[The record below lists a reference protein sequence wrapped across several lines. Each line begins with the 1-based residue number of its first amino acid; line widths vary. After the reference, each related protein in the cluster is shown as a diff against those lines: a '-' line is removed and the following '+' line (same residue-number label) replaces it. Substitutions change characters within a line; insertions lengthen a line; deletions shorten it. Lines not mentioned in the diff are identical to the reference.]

1 VLSSVGI
8 ALGVTAFLAGLTGT
22 WSPCGFSMVDSLGR
36 GTREGRRAVTLA
48 ACAAFA
54 AGALAGGA
62 ALFGA
67 LGAVGSLLGADGGRP
82 AAVAAFGVAVT
93 GALAELRGVR
103 IRPQIRRQVPEPWRR
118 VLPLP
123 LAAALYGVL
132 LGVGF
137 ATFVLTLAVVA
148 LAAISLALG
157 DPVLG
162 LAVGAAFGAG
172 RALPV
177 VVLAPA
183 SRTAWGAR
191 ALELM
196 AERPLVLRGFR
207 AADGLALAAAA
218 VALGTGPAWG
228 SRQVARPASDPSVSG
243 DVIAFEDED
252 GVAVVRSG
260 GSELKLPGSD
270 PAVGGPYV
278 AWRRNDLVTV
288 VDRETRRTVNLT
300 IAGVDAL
307 ALSRRWV
314 AWRSRSA
321 RGDRVGAARLPAG
334 RPLRRVKSI
343 SGLGRLGRPA
353 LGGDRLAYS
362 VAGRRGSRIVIVNLR
377 TRRRRT
383 AVCSRSRQLLNP
395 SLRGSRLLY
404 VSIGRCGQ
412 QLRLRRRGHERV
424 LMRGRP
430 LARTDAGFDRGHT
443 SQGSGY
449 GPCARRFRRTPTM
462 LWTTALGERSAYV
475 TLLRPR
481 AERGG
486 ARIVRVGR

>member
-1 VLSSVGI
+1 VLSWVGI

-54 AGALAGGA
+54 
-62 ALFGA
+62 
-67 LGAVGSLLGADGGRP
+67 GGRP

-123 LAAALYGVL
+123 LAAALYGAL

-183 SRTAWGAR
+183 SRTASGAR

-196 AERPLVLRGFR
+196 AE
-207 AADGLALAAAA
+207 GLALAAAA

-228 SRQVARPASDPSVSG
+228 SRQVAGPASDPSVSG

-252 GVAVVRSG
+252 GVAVVRSR
-260 GSELKLPGSD
+260 GSELRLPGSD

-278 AWRRNDLVTV
+278 AWRRGDLVTV

-383 AVCSRSRQLLNP
+383 AVRSRSRQLLNP

-449 GPCARRFRRTPTM
+449 GPCARRFRPTPTM